1 MRGSIIIK
9 NKKIM
14 LTKFKNEGSG
24 ILSSVFTTQGI
35 IELDEKT
42 EYIKKGDLLKFYRYE
57 DILNWK

>member
-1 MRGSIIIK
+1 
-9 NKKIM
+9 M

-57 DILNWK
+57 DILN